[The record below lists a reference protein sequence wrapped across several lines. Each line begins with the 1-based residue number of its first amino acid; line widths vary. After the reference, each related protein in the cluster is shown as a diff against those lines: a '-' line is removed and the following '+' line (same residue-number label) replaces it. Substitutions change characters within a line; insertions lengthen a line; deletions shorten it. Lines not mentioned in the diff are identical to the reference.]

1 MWEMINEE
9 VEDTK
14 AVVKSGNRRRSN
26 KHNGQKE
33 KGQKDKQR
41 SALNTINQ
49 IIFYQNFD
57 NDIKKT

>member
-41 SALNTINQ
+41 ST
-49 IIFYQNFD
+49 
-57 NDIKKT
+57 KH